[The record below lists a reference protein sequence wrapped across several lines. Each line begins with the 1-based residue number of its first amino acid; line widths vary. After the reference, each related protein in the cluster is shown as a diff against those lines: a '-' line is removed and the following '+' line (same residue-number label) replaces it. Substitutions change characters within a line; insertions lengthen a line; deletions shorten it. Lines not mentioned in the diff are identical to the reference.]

1 MQNPTQDF
9 AYIWAVGVRPDHA
22 GKGLGSKLIK
32 EALEEM
38 RQQGYS
44 TCWLRTETPKNVGFY
59 EHLGFQQVHNEIPSA
74 SGQQYWLMSQDLM
87 S

>member
-1 MQNPTQDF
+1 
-9 AYIWAVGVRPDHA
+9 
-22 GKGLGSKLIK
+22 
-32 EALEEM
+32 M